1 MIDLAHVLGTYRM
14 LRLIAGWTILAAP
27 FAIVAI
33 GYAVDPRVLPT
44 LSHYYFLENFPGPV
58 RTSFTGFLIFS
69 GGIFI
74 AYRGFDNRD
83 NITYWLAGFCAICV
97 AFFPKLCD
105 KAGEANC
112 GHGLLSLFH
121 MPAAVLLFLFAAYAV
136 ARCGK
141 QTSLE
146 SNLSNDEQAFLRR
159 WNGISL
165 ALMASGIAYY
175 LARFL
180 LGASLGDFRITGL
193 VIELLGFVGFSAHW
207 LSLSFVISRANKRLN
222 ATHGKEGQVMRPASK
237 KSADAFSAPL
247 SAIESDKAKEGP
259 IP

>member
-1 MIDLAHVLGTYRM
+1 MIDLVHVLGTYRM
-14 LRLIAGWTILAAP
+14 LRLIAGWTILVVP

-44 LSHYYFLENFPGPV
+44 LSHYYFLENFAGPV

-83 NITYWLAGFCAICV
+83 NVVYWLAGFCAICV

-112 GHGLLSLFH
+112 GHGLLSWFH

-141 QTSLE
+141 QSTLS
-146 SNLSNDEQAFLRR
+146 SNLSEQEKSLLAR
-159 WNGISL
+159 WKYISII
-165 ALMASGIAYY
+165 LMASGIAYY
-175 LARFL
+175 AGRFA
-180 LGASLGDFRITGL
+180 LGAPPEDFRIAGL
-193 VIELLGFVGFSAHW
+193 IVELLGFVGFAAHW
-207 LSLSFVISRANKRLN
+207 LSLSFVISRANERIK
-222 ATHGKEGQVMRPASK
+222 ATLR
-237 KSADAFSAPL
+237 
-247 SAIESDKAKEGP
+247 IENQAMPPSGP